1 MNNLDLDQDRMAD
14 YLRLQN
20 LKGLTKRLRGRADQ
34 EIAELQNPDLG
45 GTANEMPLPPE
56 IPVELGNFDVRANQK
71 IENLGENTPASQDQS
86 MMSKIYSGLGYL
98 KNGLQAIGSGRT
110 PEQEDESF
118 VDQMA
123 NREASI
129 AGAGV
134 PLAGPETAQAMLN
147 PQGWANILTGNRTGL
162 QGEPLQAGFNPM
174 PAIASIYNSVSGQ
187 PPQQQAEVGIPT
199 TKSGQMQDPLEAIR
213 TAVQNDP
220 SLLAQLPEETRN
232 MLGQTQANPEKPFA
246 PVPPEP
252 ETQVAAQ
259 VEPGNVQ
266 VGSISTINSTP
277 TLKEKIDQYLGPVP
291 QEMMSAAES
300 YEKAMDA
307 YSKGLD
313 DVSARLND
321 QERGIRER
329 IESRNLTTTDKI
341 LMAIALVAPLVVS
354 GFLGGK
360 EAVVGAL
367 AGSADAFAKGL
378 ANREKEAKEDEEALT
393 DLALSK
399 ANVGKEKAGLAPLT
413 AGFRSKIAE
422 SIPNKEL
429 RDIFTRDGELIGD
442 RLVINSGNPN
452 LPIKAEAIRD
462 ESDYKRL
469 KAEAPKLAKGVAVLD
484 KAESLIDNMHQL
496 ADAAILVRDQ
506 KNLLQKGLNFV
517 TPLNLYDSAT
527 GALKAFIPWTRDT
540 VRDENGNEIKIAEL
554 MGTYRAQLADAWR
567 DAHGNNSNAF
577 KATEAHFDKQLP
589 DPTTWKSFLQGQSD
603 IKQFKKQL
611 DLVKENFEEAINY
624 IDSQG
629 FDVSRLKERFGS
641 TGRNKEL
648 KKGQS
653 DRSRAEAA
661 AQDAINKSKGR

>member
-34 EIAELQNPDLG
+34 EISELQNPDLG

-71 IENLGENTPASQDQS
+71 IENFGDNTPASQDQS
-86 MMSKIYSGLGYL
+86 FMSKIYSGL
-98 KNGLQAIGSGRT
+98 QHIGKGRI

-123 NREASI
+123 RQEEAPR
-129 AGAGV
+129 GEGV
-134 PLAGPETAQAMLN
+134 PLAGPGAVQAMLN
-147 PQGWANILTGNRTGL
+147 PQKWGDLLTGNRTGL

-174 PAIASIYNSVSGQ
+174 PAIASIYNSVNGQ
-187 PPQQQAEVGIPT
+187 PAQQQEALAIPQ

-220 SLLAQLPEETRN
+220 SLLAELPEETRR
-232 MLGQTQANPEKPFA
+232 MLGETQANPEKPFA
-246 PVPPEP
+246 PQAPEP
-252 ETQVAAQ
+252 QTTIAAE

-266 VGSISTINSTP
+266 VGSISTINGTP

-313 DVSARLND
+313 DVTARLND
-321 QERGIRER
+321 QEKGIRER

-378 ANREKEAKEDEEALT
+378 ANREKESKEDEEALT
-393 DLALSK
+393 ELALAKS
-399 ANVGKEKAGLAPLT
+399 NVGKEKAGIAPLT

-429 RDIFTRDGELIGD
+429 REIFTRDGELIGD

-452 LPIKAEAIRD
+452 LPIKADAIRD
-462 ESDYKRL
+462 ETDYKRL
-469 KAEAPKLAKGVAVLD
+469 KAEAPKLAKGVATLD
-484 KAESLIDNMHQL
+484 KAESLIDNMHKL
-496 ADAAILVRDQ
+496 ADMSLLVRDQ
-506 KNLLQKGLNFV
+506 KNLLQKGLQFA

-540 VRDENGNEIKIAEL
+540 VRDENGNEVKIAEL

-629 FDVSRLKERFGS
+629 FDVSRLKERFGA
-641 TGRNKEL
+641 TGRNQEL

-653 DRSRAEAA
+653 DRARAEAA